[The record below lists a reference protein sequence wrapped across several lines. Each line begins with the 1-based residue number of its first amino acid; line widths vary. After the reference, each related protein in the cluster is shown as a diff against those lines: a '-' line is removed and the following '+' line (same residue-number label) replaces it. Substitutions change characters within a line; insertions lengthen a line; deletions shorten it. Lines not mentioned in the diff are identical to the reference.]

1 MTTRYNLRD
10 EKGKLDLFLDG
21 ALIRQKIQHELKKVG
36 LTVPPCLL
44 MLTELQGVSL
54 RLSGPWV
61 STKSVIIG
69 CADETR
75 VDRGPDEGSVI
86 HLRLHTSASIAR
98 LTLSYHS
105 SDMHWIPRC
114 MLYIGEDGTMTG
126 TLEAELNSL
135 QIQSEGPI
143 SVTNTRMNGPAKQSA
158 RKSGIYRSWKL
169 EISATSNTLDKF
181 RYTADMFLSGVQCE
195 MGWSFPRGFLGL
207 TIQKA
212 TPKMTESPDDYQ
224 QTSSA
229 AQSIPDTQNPGD
241 DGERAPGANS
251 SGTLTNPN
259 TPLSP
264 GRSQDSRFNWYS
276 EWRGKGQ
283 TANQDGSD
291 EDVAPFSLESA
302 GSSKK
307 RRRSESG
314 SSLGPK
320 RGRFYETDGHDS
332 H

>member
-1 MTTRYNLRD
+1 MTTSYNLRD
-10 EKGKLDLFLDG
+10 EKGKLELFLDG
-21 ALIRQKIQHELKKVG
+21 SLIRQEIQHELKKVG
-36 LTVPPCLL
+36 LTVPLCLL

-54 RLSGPWV
+54 RISGPWV
-61 STKSVIIG
+61 STQSVMIG

-75 VDRGPDEGSVI
+75 VDRGPDEGSFI
-86 HLRLHTSASIAR
+86 HLRLHTCASIAR

-105 SDMHWIPRC
+105 SEMHWIPRC
-114 MLYIGEDGTMTG
+114 MLYIEGDGTMTG
-126 TLEAELNSL
+126 TLEAELNPL

-143 SVTNTRMNGPAKQSA
+143 SVTNTRMNGQAKLSA
-158 RKSGIYRSWKL
+158 RKSGIYRSWKF
-169 EISATSNTLDKF
+169 EISATSNTLGKF
-181 RYTADMFLSGVQCE
+181 RYTADMFLSGVGRE

-207 TIQKA
+207 TIQNA
-212 TPKMTESPDDYQ
+212 TPKMKESPDGYQ
-224 QTSSA
+224 QTLSA
-229 AQSIPDTQNPGD
+229 AESIPDTQNPGD
-241 DGERAPGANS
+241 DDERAPGANS

-264 GRSQDSRFNWYS
+264 GCSQDSRFNWYS
-276 EWRGKGQ
+276 EWRGRGES
-283 TANQDGSD
+283 ANQDGSD
-291 EDVAPFSLESA
+291 EDVAPFGLESA

-320 RGRFYETDGHDS
+320 KRRFYETDGHNI